1 MSEVKLS
8 MDGIRYIALFESL
21 TGAIVKDCFEDPE
34 NNRLIFVIK
43 SGDMGLAIGKG
54 GDHINLV
61 KKTIG
66 KHIEIIEHSDDPVE
80 FVKNA
85 FHPVSIKN
93 VNIVLR
99 NSKYIAYVE
108 VVHTNEKGLAIGRY
122 GKNIEKVKKLS
133 ARHHNIDDVII
144 IWKKFTRN
152 NGFYFER

>member
-8 MDGIRYIALFESL
+8 MDGIRYIALFESM
-21 TGAIVKDCFEDPE
+21 TGARARDCFEDTE
-34 NNRLIFVIK
+34 NNRLIFVVK

-54 GDHINLV
+54 GEHINLV

-66 KHIEIIEHSDDPVE
+66 KHVEIIEHSDDPVE

-85 FHPVSIKN
+85 FHPVTIKN
-93 VNIVLR
+93 VNLAVKDNKR
-99 NSKYIAYVE
+99 IAYVE
-108 VVHTNEKGLAIGRY
+108 VHSKEKGLAIGRD

-144 IWKKFTRN
+144 Q
-152 NGFYFER
+152 

>member
-8 MDGIRYIALFESL
+8 TDGIRYIALFESL
-21 TGAIVKDCFEDPE
+21 TGASAKDCFEDSD
-34 NNRLIFVIK
+34 NNRLIFVVK

-54 GDHINLV
+54 GDHINRV

-66 KHIEIIEHSDDPVE
+66 KHVEIIEYSDDPVE

-85 FHPVSIKN
+85 FHPVSLKNASLVIKDDK
-93 VNIVLR
+93 R
-99 NSKYIAYVE
+99 IAYVE
-108 VVHTNEKGLAIGRY
+108 VHSREKGLAIGRD

-144 IWKKFTRN
+144 Q
-152 NGFYFER
+152 

>member
-8 MDGIRYIALFESL
+8 TDGIRYIALFESM
-21 TGAIVKDCFEDPE
+21 TGASARDCFEDSE
-34 NNRLIFVIK
+34 NNRLIFVVK

-54 GDHINLV
+54 GEHINRV

-66 KHIEIIEHSDDPVE
+66 KHVEIIEHSDDAAE

-93 VNIVLR
+93 INFIVKDDKR
-99 NSKYIAYVE
+99 IAYVE
-108 VVHTNEKGLAIGRY
+108 VLTKEKGLAIGRD

-144 IWKKFTRN
+144 Q
-152 NGFYFER
+152 